1 MARKAAY
8 EGGAWAVGGVRQQR
22 PPISPAVRRGLLL
35 RYIEHA
41 QTRIDQG
48 VTIYEGILQEYR
60 RELIALSVELAK
72 ARRGTT
78 ATVKDLTVETV
89 TGKPKKVAV

>member
-8 EGGAWAVGGVRQQR
+8 EGGAWALGGIRSSR

-60 RELIALSVELAK
+60 RELIAVSLELAE
-72 ARRGTT
+72 ARRG
-78 ATVKDLTVETV
+78 AAV
-89 TGKPKKVAV
+89 TGEKVAV